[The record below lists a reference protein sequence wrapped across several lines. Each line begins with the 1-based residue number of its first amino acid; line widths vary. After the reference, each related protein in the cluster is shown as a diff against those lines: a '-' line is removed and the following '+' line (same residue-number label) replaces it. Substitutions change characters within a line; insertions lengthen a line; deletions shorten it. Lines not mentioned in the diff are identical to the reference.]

1 MDEQAVTVEG
11 RRRRS
16 HAEVERLVANYESS
30 GLGRVEFC
38 RKHRLSLSTLA
49 RYRRRRVQAGV
60 APKSGWLTVEVSGS
74 DAALET
80 GASSGL
86 ALALPGGRRIEIGRG
101 FDVETLRRLV
111 GALEQI

>member
-16 HAEVERLVANYESS
+16 HAEVERLVANYEAS

-80 GASSGL
+80 GGSGL
-86 ALALPGGRRIEIGRG
+86 ALALPSGRRIEIGRG
-101 FDVETLRRLV
+101 FDAETLRRLLGV
-111 GALEQI
+111 LEQI

>member
-1 MDEQAVTVEG
+1 MDEEAVSVEG

-16 HAEVERLVANYESS
+16 GAEVERLVADYESS

-49 RYRRRRVQAGV
+49 RYRRRQAQAGV
-60 APKSGWLTVEVSGS
+60 VPKGRWLAVEVSGS
-74 DAALET
+74 DAAVET

-86 ALALPGGRRIEIGRG
+86 ALSLPGGWRIEVGRG
-101 FDVETLRRLV
+101 FDARTLRQLV
-111 GALEQI
+111 TALERI